1 MAEISGMHVICGNC
15 HKSHFGRQTYFD
27 KLKDYICDDCYKKM
41 EVAQWMLY
49 CMEGCNFKHTSK
61 RIYEVDMPCNCKNED
76 GSLAGRCF
84 GTCKIDVIVEQE
96 MQQQRDP
103 LNGFAELVM
112 SQVEKLVTRR
122 LDIFRIEMMKYNREI
137 SHEDFIKGLKEGIK
151 IAKEIDDG
159 Y

>member
-1 MAEISGMHVICGNC
+1 
-15 HKSHFGRQTYFD
+15 
-27 KLKDYICDDCYKKM
+27 
-41 EVAQWMLY
+41 
-49 CMEGCNFKHTSK
+49 
-61 RIYEVDMPCNCKNED
+61 MPCNCRNED
-76 GSLAGRCF
+76 GSLSGRCF

-103 LNGFAELVM
+103 LNGFAELDM
-112 SQVEKLVTRR
+112 SQVEKSVTRR

-151 IAKEIDDG
+151 MAKEIDDG